1 MINHLQ
7 SCFHSHSLLPT
18 HQPTQQ
24 HILFS
29 FQKHSHSLIPICLYS
44 LLLEDSFPTNT
55 QEYLLNSLVALIIHI
70 PFEKYSIHHNRT
82 TFITLLINTPFHT
95 HISSSSI
102 SISSLLIW
110 IPTSFRENHFGTQD
124 SQSAGSLI
132 LHSLSHLI
140 IYNWFINKQLNL
152 PLHYS
157 TQSLRTI
164 LFIISPPDILHPWI
178 EDEQTHECVYLPPYG
193 HEPHDRGQH
202 TTHSTAAWCTA

>member
-70 PFEKYSIHHNRT
+70 PFEKYSIHPIGPLSLLYSSTPPFTLTYHHLQSPSPVYLYEYPLLLGRT
-82 TFITLLINTPFHT
+82 TLALKTHKARAHLSFTHY
-95 HISSSSI
+95 HISS
-102 SISSLLIW
+102 
-110 IPTSFRENHFGTQD
+110 
-124 SQSAGSLI
+124 
-132 LHSLSHLI
+132 
-140 IYNWFINKQLNL
+140 
-152 PLHYS
+152 
-157 TQSLRTI
+157 
-164 LFIISPPDILHPWI
+164 FIIDSSTNNSICHSITQLSP
-178 EDEQTHECVYLPPYG
+178 
-193 HEPHDRGQH
+193 
-202 TTHSTAAWCTA
+202 